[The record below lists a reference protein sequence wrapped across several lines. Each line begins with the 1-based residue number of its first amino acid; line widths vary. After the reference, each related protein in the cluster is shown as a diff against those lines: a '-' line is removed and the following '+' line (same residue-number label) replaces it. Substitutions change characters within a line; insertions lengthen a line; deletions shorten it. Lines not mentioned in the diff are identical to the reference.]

1 MTLDPFAPGTFPMTP
16 SADASPVGAPP
27 SGGADFSRTETTHDI
42 AASARNLR
50 GLLAPYDLVIVPGL
64 HDSGPRHWQSHWHA
78 LLPSRRVRQADWDR
92 PRWDMW
98 VTGLERTLA
107 HCHRPV
113 VFVAHSLGAVL
124 VARWGQQQT
133 RVRVAGALLV
143 APADLRGPR
152 ARQVPALRDFAFP
165 SSSPLPFP
173 ARIIASTNDE
183 WLSPRRAGAFAAAW
197 DAPLITAG
205 RLGHIGNTSPVGTWA
220 QGLDWFRDFLATLP
234 PPGDVPAGNAPAGDI
249 ALNGIPA
256 RGRHHA

>member
-1 MTLDPFAPGTFPMTP
+1 MTLDPFAPEILPTTP
-16 SADASPVGAPP
+16 SPDASP
-27 SGGADFSRTETTHDI
+27 SGGAVFSTTGTTHDV
-42 AASARNLR
+42 AASARHLR

-78 LLPSRRVRQADWDR
+78 LLPSRRVRQADWDQ

-165 SSSPLPFP
+165 SPSPLPFP
-173 ARIIASTNDE
+173 ARIIASTDDE
-183 WLSPRRAGAFAAAW
+183 WLSPHRAGTFTAAW
-197 DAPLITAG
+197 GAPLIGAG
-205 RLGHIGNTSPVGTWA
+205 RLGHIGNMSPLGAWA

-234 PPGDVPAGNAPAGDI
+234 PPGDASLGDAHPGGIALDDI
-249 ALNGIPA
+249 APRA
-256 RGRHHA
+256 RHHA